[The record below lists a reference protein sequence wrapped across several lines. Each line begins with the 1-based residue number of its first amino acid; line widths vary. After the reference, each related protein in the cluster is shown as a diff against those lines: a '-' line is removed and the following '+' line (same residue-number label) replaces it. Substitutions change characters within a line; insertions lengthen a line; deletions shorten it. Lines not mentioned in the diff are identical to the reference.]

1 MKQVLLRSHFLGEED
16 VAPGGYLTCSGHT
29 AELAFSPRA
38 SPQHQGRSL
47 SVIIS

>member
-1 MKQVLLRSHFLGEED
+1 MKQVVLRSHFLGEKD
-16 VAPGGYLTCSGHT
+16 GAPRGYLTCSGHT

-38 SPQHQGRSL
+38 SPHHQGRSL